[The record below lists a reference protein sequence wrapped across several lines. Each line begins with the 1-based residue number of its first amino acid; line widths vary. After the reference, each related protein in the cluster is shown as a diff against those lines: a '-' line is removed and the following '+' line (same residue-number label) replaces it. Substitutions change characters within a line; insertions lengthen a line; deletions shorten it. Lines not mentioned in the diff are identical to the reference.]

1 MHILQAATST
11 YSSVPLARKMPDSV
25 TSLAADVRR
34 GAYEGHSHQ
43 TPKYEKNEYGEFL
56 FLNMTKSSE
65 HLLHRLAPRPN
76 RLLPNFFCLALCPLL
91 SVLFNTGL
99 GILWLTRNSKLIC
112 AGFAPGSPARAAG
125 VKSGDILKAVDGTD
139 ILQVSLC
146 VHPFRLGEN
155 VAFISSCFLISVD
168 FQTCVVELCAVP
180 HTDEGGRENG

>member
-1 MHILQAATST
+1 
-11 YSSVPLARKMPDSV
+11 MPDSV

-43 TPKYEKNEYGEFL
+43 TPKYEKNEYGGFL